1 MLCQLNERRKKAAF
15 MTSTSYTESIKIDS
29 RWAWFVRSPIY
40 FVVSVLFGVSVSFAP
55 LFLYWSGKGTFFHGF
70 EWIIVQSC
78 FAVIFLVGLFYMRL
92 GGVVIGELRKKT
104 SG

>member
-55 LFLYWSGKGTFFHGF
+55 LFLYWSGKGWFYPDHRR
-70 EWIIVQSC
+70 IIVPLC
-78 FAVIFLVGLFYMRL
+78 FAVIYLVPSFHFAVGQA
-92 GGVVIGELRKKT
+92 VANQLRRT
-104 SG
+104 SK